1 MEIAAIRREVRALKN
16 TLYSS
21 DRKYYHL
28 HSIENFL
35 HHFNALADN
44 ESKKYIQELLS
55 NCIEY
60 YNYHSIPNVIESL
73 DIFQKFLKPAGKIYE
88 RKLNFFILIKPW
100 LLTLY
105 ILVRYLIVF
114 LAFNNNQIATLIFL
128 FIVLILIIFLG
139 IKFSQYK
146 LNAFLW

>member
-1 MEIAAIRREVRALKN
+1 MEIAIIRQEIRALKN
-16 TLYSS
+16 TLDSS

-35 HHFNALADN
+35 YHFNALTDN
-44 ESKKYIQELLS
+44 ESKEYIQELLS

-60 YNYHSIPNVIESL
+60 YNYHSIPNAIESL

-88 RKLNFFILIKPW
+88 RQLNFFILIKSW

-105 ILVRYLIVF
+105 ILVGYLIVF
-114 LAFNNNQIATLIFL
+114 LLFNNNRIATLIFL
-128 FIVLILIIFLG
+128 FIVLIFIVFLG
-139 IKFSQYK
+139 VKFSQRK
-146 LNAFLW
+146 LYAFLW